1 MDTQDK
7 HVEKMQ
13 AKLDQVDAK
22 IDLWQ
27 AKAKEASADSQIEYE
42 KKVEELKSERNE
54 AAEWLDKVADASD
67 DAWDSIKDGF
77 EDAYEKIKKALS

>member
-7 HVEKMQ
+7 HVEKMK

-22 IDLWQ
+22 IDLWK
-27 AKAKEASADSQIEYE
+27 AKAHEASADSKIKYE
-42 KKVEELKSERNE
+42 EKVAELKEDRKE
-54 AAEWLDKVADASD
+54 AAAWLDKVEDASD

-77 EDAYEKIKKALS
+77 EGAYERMKKALS